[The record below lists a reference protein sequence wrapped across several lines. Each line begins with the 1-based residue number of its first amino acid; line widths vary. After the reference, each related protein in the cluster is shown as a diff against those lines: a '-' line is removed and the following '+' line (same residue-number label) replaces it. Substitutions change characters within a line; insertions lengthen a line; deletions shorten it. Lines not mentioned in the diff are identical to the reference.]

1 MSEQGHK
8 KNTNG
13 SLATLPNEVGR
24 VTSDQKV
31 GRVTSDHLT
40 ANEHHPFGTP
50 WAMSVNQA
58 GLRHGQADAVFLQHV
73 HALDRPGG
81 DWNGVAP

>member
-1 MSEQGHK
+1 LSEQGHK

-40 ANEHHPFGTP
+40 IPRCE
-50 WAMSVNQA
+50 
-58 GLRHGQADAVFLQHV
+58 FLFR
-73 HALDRPGG
+73 LFLYG
-81 DWNGVAP
+81 